1 MGGLLTW
8 LGNLVHSDAEHKT
21 QLRIE
26 DDQILVD
33 SHPGLSPVAEEHY
46 LRIWLS
52 EMFLREDGSWF
63 AKRYPLTYSLVELT
77 AAGKTTEFANVSG
90 RNRLDIKQT
99 DLGRSLLY
107 HYPLTPLLPFRGG
120 TVTINC
126 GLVSMVA
133 SNLVTSFAGV
143 VSEFAGKLG
152 GAPVAAAADMAAS
165 IARSVQDLLGAG
177 DAVSKL
183 YYHDVFTAGGGGASL
198 VSGHLFLSEKPEGE
212 VDGARLWVTAD
223 GVRQGERGGPF
234 RPLPPQD
241 YLLFQ
246 IECTAERDDYRS
258 FDYLRDPFE
267 QALDAKAEGDDAKG
281 RVLLNQAKRAAQ
293 KSDDFTALDRR
304 RIKAALDAAYANDGW
319 GAVTPEAGPAPRPE
333 AAPRDRFAEAVA
345 AVSIEEAR
353 QLPEDED

>member
-1 MGGLLTW
+1 MGGLLNW

-26 DDQILVD
+26 SDHILVD

-46 LRIWLS
+46 VRIWLS
-52 EMFLREDGSWF
+52 EMFLRENGSWF
-63 AKRYPLTYSLVELT
+63 TKRYPLTYSLVELS

-90 RNRLDIKQT
+90 KNRLDIKQA

-107 HYPLTPLLPFRGG
+107 NYPLTPLLPFRGG
-120 TVTINC
+120 TVSINC

-133 SNLVTSFAGV
+133 SNLITSFAGV
-143 VSEFAGKLG
+143 VSDFAGKLG
-152 GAPVAAAADMAAS
+152 GAQIAAATDMAAS
-165 IARSVQDLLGAG
+165 IASGVQDLLGAG

-183 YYHDVFTAGGGGASL
+183 YYHNAFTAAGGGAAL

-212 VDGARLWVTAD
+212 VDGKRLWVTAD
-223 GVRQGERGGPF
+223 GVREGDRGGPF

-258 FDYLRDPFE
+258 FDYLREPFE
-267 QALDAKAEGDDAKG
+267 QALDAKAEGDEEKG
-281 RVLLNQAKRAAQ
+281 RLLLNQAKRAAQ

-304 RIKAALDAAYANDGW
+304 RIKAALDTAYANDGW
-319 GAVTPEAGPAPRPE
+319 GAVPEGRPPSRLE
-333 AAPRDRFAEAVA
+333 AATRSRFADAVA
-345 AVSIEEAR
+345 SVSIEEAR
-353 QLPEDED
+353 QLPEEVD